1 MIALALLILTLLII
15 GFAAS
20 ATPTGRVVTPSPV
33 EARPRAMKRAD
44 SPRPA
49 PRVGINP
56 ITGEAVVTEF
66 IPMDAYTARRAE
78 LHRSGAHITVSS
90 PSHLGYTVTYI
101 PGHRF

>member
-1 MIALALLILTLLII
+1 MLALALLILTLLII

-20 ATPTGRVVTPSPV
+20 ATPTGRVVTPSPA
-33 EARPRAMKRAD
+33 EPA
-44 SPRPA
+44 RPA

-90 PSHLGYTVTYI
+90 PSHLGYTVTYV